1 MAVDMLNTKPSWQ
14 NATPQ
19 IPRRLGTSKTDAML
33 AVSDTIVSTLKDVGT
48 LSGLPFIREAASVA
62 LTILAILQVLLDYTF
77 FLTER

>member
-1 MAVDMLNTKPSWQ
+1 MVVDTLNTKPSRQ

-19 IPRRLGTSKTDAML
+19 IPRRSGTSKTDAML
-33 AVSDTIVSTLKDVGT
+33 AVSDNIVSTLKDVGA